1 MSHEWPMNI
10 SVDLNFWWLNQ
21 LFSSSQVHGHK
32 AGWHGGRSAQGQ
44 LRCSDLNSNTD
55 LMGYSWGL
63 DCNQQSQ
70 LYPTWI
76 CPEIGYTPKLTN

>member
-1 MSHEWPMNI
+1 MVWMVGQHIISYHIPLDSHEWPMNI

-55 LMGYSWGL
+55 LMGYSWG
-63 DCNQQSQ
+63 
-70 LYPTWI
+70 
-76 CPEIGYTPKLTN
+76 